1 MNEEAI
7 KDAYGLF
14 SNTGYN
20 GSYEDFKQLIQSNPE
35 ARSDAYGLFANT
47 GYNGS
52 QQEFDQL
59 MGVGGSVPVKKK
71 EEPQVLP
78 WNQKPAQPKPKQEP
92 ALPFLES
99 KPSGISLGSQRVP
112 ETAPMFEAPPM
123 RTPEEAQ
130 AIVEAPQTADSEQ
143 GWLLNTVSALDRGF
157 AKNLI
162 GNPVKGM
169 GTLLEGATA
178 KVFGG
183 TGKGPISDALISFG
197 NYYNNAIDELT
208 PQDEDFKNSLTD
220 QFGQAFGQVAS
231 LIMTGGIAGAGKEGA
246 AIASAAPTGVAG
258 TIGAAGKQLASTLVN
273 PTSVSAGL
281 SMGQAEFDRAKE
293 LGATDDQAFEAF
305 YKNAAVGSVLE
316 QIPVMQFLKRFNQS
330 TAGGVTNYIK
340 AKGVAGLTGGF
351 EEMTTEVLQ
360 QLYANKTAQE
370 IYNINQELLEGVGE
384 SGGVG
389 FGVGFILN
397 AMGARVK
404 KLKKEGNTA
413 QAQLI
418 ENQIENFES
427 TPPVPPPTY
436 SVNGIKIESPEV
448 INQMIDNMDVTD
460 LSNSNIEITNDPELS
475 IKLQDKMVTSS
486 IKEEVREANPNL
498 DEETLDQITA
508 LEKERKKFEGKKTQ
522 SAKDKLASINSQIK
536 TLQENAVQKPSTEE
550 GVLRPEESQVGLQEV
565 GEGDAKEQA
574 PTQETIQETESKI
587 KRRDL
592 FDGVGAFSR
601 QLGGSTEEAVPV
613 SHSENNGIEFVQY
626 ANPKT
631 GSIDVIVTGTSEND
645 FVGFYRIYENGK
657 PTNKWSSKFENQSRN
672 KENFKSMIGGVQAML
687 PEGHEYTEKTSIS
700 TDGLRVWNQ
709 QLDRGYE
716 LQYDNDGN
724 LITNEVAIN
733 GDAIVNEL
741 GIDVS
746 PGDFRNISV
755 TNNEQFNKVKQALIP
770 YLNKIGLT
778 EKNIK
783 WENGTVKIDLP
794 VLRKSSQIAP
804 TQEVVK
810 EEVDSKSDIESFET
824 SRGSIYTVLPNGKT
838 QRFKT
843 AANELS
849 EPNDLIVFV
858 KFKNSKQE
866 QDFLSA
872 QNRQGGQKLYVVDSE
887 GNLYDTNEQV
897 QGKDVK
903 LAIIKDG
910 KVVETVETSL
920 EPKVGYNTFDQ
931 RRFEKDGEKYRSS
944 HLGNTIVKINYK
956 KSVSAELAAL
966 EQPKEAVTPD
976 EEVAAALDRIE
987 IPEDTEAVQPI
998 VTPRNKAERKEAARR
1013 GDMVYHNFDGSII
1026 ESTREQY
1033 DNALK
1038 EIAETGAIENVF
1050 NYGKEVS
1057 SRQAPNELE
1066 IQYEPSLL
1074 YMKKEDADSN
1084 LKRRTKVEEI
1094 TDKAVEAVSP
1104 ATPVVEVAP
1113 KVSSKTPKA
1122 KSVPIPVAIP
1132 KPAPAPVPVPA
1143 PAPSAVVSQ
1152 PTTKAI
1158 GPEALR
1164 QEYINKIAEVT
1175 LNQDKSRTPKQI
1187 EERKKELQAEYK
1199 KLKAEMTAPKPKA
1212 EVKPAPKKAAP
1223 APKAEAKAEPVVSKK
1238 DQEAIKQ
1245 LESEI
1250 EYQDRQIED
1259 AIEEIGNTK
1268 YNLKEAL
1275 AEIKK
1280 KRDALKGQKMSAE
1293 ERAEAKEEL
1302 EAEIEDAKEE
1312 HDTYL
1317 EQYNDQLSEAKKEKK
1332 KAETKLAKLQSKS
1345 ATPVSVVQEEE
1356 PSYDDIKDLDPTDE
1370 TALEKILRKLDSGD
1384 ASLKEF
1390 GRGNLSSGMAI
1401 PLARAIIKALKVLVK
1416 TGITL
1421 QEAIKRVASEN
1432 NLEAKD
1438 VVNMI
1443 KDLDKAQSPMAKLKS
1458 QIQNEVQSVKD
1469 GVRSANEAVEA
1480 IVKYFNFNAER
1491 GNLTRRDLGRVINA
1505 IAKVKDQKS
1514 LDKAADKIFSII
1526 DKAKTDIIEVSSSK
1540 ALVSQIKLEA
1550 RAALGAKKDINQ
1562 KRKDLSN
1569 VIKAMETTGKI
1580 SAAKAKA
1587 ILNKIGRVN
1596 LDNPASVDAFLDYVE
1611 NVFEDAAYEVELAGI
1626 NAKIAKARNNVNRK
1640 IGTAKNL
1647 TPILNR
1653 LFSIKPSLIPAEV
1666 FDSYKE
1672 LIDMFGDSAAVLD
1685 LAEITEVTQQAQDI
1699 LNQIDDQLSTV
1710 PALATKLFNYGNA
1723 VLTEDGALDY
1733 SATIEKM
1740 LADGTIDQAEYDLMR
1755 KYKSYILPR
1764 AVNIPKTKEE
1774 LAEEKK
1780 VLVKQAKEAANEAT
1794 ISPLASDDEKKMASS
1809 IIKLSKTKAVEGLD
1823 NRQLENLLKIF
1834 ENFKNGYFPAYANG
1848 INNDLIA
1855 AENAGFLSKAIAK
1868 AKMPTLA
1875 SVKLKLRNKRE
1886 ALFAKVKSAPL
1897 FNIDEIFGDFKTK
1910 DIFNSIFNA
1919 LAQNQQRYALE
1930 LEKINQ
1936 KLEDALN
1943 KIAQSYGNNE
1953 NNIVA
1958 SKMRMAIYR
1967 IQREFE
1973 SNPND
1978 PRVNPAFEYINETVR
1993 AIREGN
1999 TNYSEEDADMLEK
2012 ILKDYNDGK
2021 SYNDGKGGIDA
2032 KKLEKSFNPAEKAA
2046 LNLFDELN
2054 KGLEDKAIFTGDV
2067 IRGDKVKLLNN
2078 YNHISV
2084 LPSKN
2089 DNPDTIADAMS
2100 KFDPKN
2106 VVSTKAKSLIERTS
2120 GAKPINFDVF
2130 STVQRGA
2137 NFVLMDYYLTNP
2149 VRIARKTIN
2158 TTRKMMEENG
2168 TFTESAKTIL
2178 NVVSDAV
2185 ELALKASLDQSV
2197 IKDTFADKVVK
2208 EIARTGYRAMLGGI
2222 PRATT
2227 ELTSNMAYVAMV
2239 APQEWGTGVKIIK
2252 GIDGAKAVDIM
2263 ESVGSKVITRVYGSD
2278 PLKGRLIDPGVL
2290 SKRVGIG
2297 ASKLKGATK
2306 NVIATIHNNS
2316 TKKVKNSA
2324 EFVADTLISTPDKI
2338 MMRPLWFGSFE
2349 KAFTDF
2355 AGTKPDYDK
2364 IAVNDA
2370 DYMIQNKDALEAAG
2384 RVADEKVVMAGNV
2397 ENPYMNALRTHIS
2410 SDMSGLAKT
2419 FKMFDNFMLKF
2430 QIGEFLTAR
2439 RGIHAMMGNG
2449 NISKAQGAKLMAAV
2463 VTRMTIYTVMSKMA
2477 AEFFY
2482 GLFLDDEEEDDDKS
2496 FAQKIGQGL
2505 ASTFTSLIFGRD
2517 FGNAAR
2523 SVVNYGVEKANEK
2536 YLDFLRDGE
2545 YDPYE
2550 DAIQYTFIPPE
2561 KKGKSLEA
2569 FDVLANIS
2577 GPYSPALKSL
2587 NLVTKK
2593 LTEKPKKEGAAIERQ
2608 EQEKAIRVP
2617 LEILGNLGYVPL
2629 YKDIRAIVNKSIYS
2643 ELDKELDKQGQK
2655 EEEFKPMGLNK
2666 TDLKRYYP
2674 EVYEQYYGEGT
2685 EDAARRKLER
2695 EKDILEQRMKDDYYN
2710 YVPKQG
2716 VKSGFGGK
2724 KFGEGS
2730 KKSKGFG
2737 SSGFGSGR

>member
-14 SNTGYN
+14 ANTGYN
-20 GSYEDFKQLIQSNPE
+20 GSYDDFKQLIQSNPE
-35 ARSDAYGLFANT
+35 ARSDAYGLFTGT

-52 QQEFDQL
+52 QQDFDSL
-59 MGVGGSVPVKKK
+59 MGVGGSTPVKKK
-71 EEPQVLP
+71 EESSVPL
-78 WNQKPAQPKPKQEP
+78 WLQKQEQPKPKQEQTP
-92 ALPFLES
+92 PFLES

-123 RTPEEAQ
+123 RTAEEAQ
-130 AIVEAPQTADSEQ
+130 AIVEAPEDQSKVADSEQ
-143 GWLLNTVSALDRGF
+143 GWLLNTVSALDKGF

-231 LIMTGGIAGAGKEGA
+231 LIMTGGVAGAGKEGA
-246 AIASAAPTGVAG
+246 ALAATAPTGIV
-258 TIGAAGKQLASTLVN
+258 GAVGATGKQLASTLVS

-281 SMGQAEFDRAKE
+281 SMGQSEFDRAKE
-293 LGATDDQAFEAF
+293 AGATDEQAYEAF

-397 AMGARVK
+397 AMGAKVK

-413 QAQLI
+413 EAQLI

-427 TPPVPPPTY
+427 KPQGPPPSY

-448 INQMIDNMDVTD
+448 INQMIDNMDATD
-460 LSNSNIEITNDPELS
+460 LAKSNIEITNNPELS
-475 IKLQDKMVTSS
+475 VKLQDKMVTSS
-486 IKEEVREANPNL
+486 IKEEVRSASPEL
-498 DEETLDQITA
+498 DENTLDQITA

-550 GVLRPEESQVGLQEV
+550 SVLRAEESQVGLQEV
-565 GEGDAKEQA
+565 GEGNAKEQA
-574 PTQETIQETESKI
+574 VTEEVVKETESKI

-592 FDGVGAFSR
+592 FDGVGAFSS
-601 QLGGSTEEAVPV
+601 QLGGSDVDAVPV
-613 SHSENNGIEFVQY
+613 SHSENNGIELVQY

-631 GSIDVIVTGTSEND
+631 GSVDVIVTGTSEND

-672 KENFKSMIGGVQAML
+672 KDNFKTMIGSVQAIL

-716 LQYDNDGN
+716 LQYDQDGN

-733 GDAIVNEL
+733 GDAIVNQL
-741 GIDVS
+741 GIDVA
-746 PGDFRNISV
+746 PGSFNDISV
-755 TNNEQFNKVKQALIP
+755 TTNEQFNKVKQALIP
-770 YLNKIGLT
+770 YLNKMGLT
-778 EKNIK
+778 DKNIK

-794 VLRKSSQIAP
+794 VLKKSS
-804 TQEVVK
+804 EVKTETTTNEDLQAALNRIEFPEDTEALPGIDDELKTINESIGRVK
-810 EEVDSKSDIESFET
+810 EEVDKNKDEQTLQDLSDKVARAKKNIA
-824 SRGSIYTVLPNGKT
+824 
-838 QRFKT
+838 T
-843 AANELS
+843 A
-849 EPNDLIVFV
+849 D
-858 KFKNSKQE
+858 
-866 QDFLSA
+866 
-872 QNRQGGQKLYVVDSE
+872 
-887 GNLYDTNEQV
+887 DT
-897 QGKDVK
+897 DV
-903 LAIIKDG
+903 
-910 KVVETVETSL
+910 
-920 EPKVGYNTFDQ
+920 
-931 RRFEKDGEKYRSS
+931 
-944 HLGNTIVKINYK
+944 
-956 KSVSAELAAL
+956 
-966 EQPKEAVTPD
+966 
-976 EEVAAALDRIE
+976 
-987 IPEDTEAVQPI
+987 
-998 VTPRNKAERKEAARR
+998 
-1013 GDMVYHNFDGSII
+1013 
-1026 ESTREQY
+1026 
-1033 DNALK
+1033 
-1038 EIAETGAIENVF
+1038 AIEEF
-1050 NYGKEVS
+1050 KQAEKE
-1057 SRQAPNELE
+1057 
-1066 IQYEPSLL
+1066 
-1074 YMKKEDADSN
+1074 K
-1084 LKRRTKVEEI
+1084 
-1094 TDKAVEAVSP
+1094 TDFEEAVSKKKNFNKVEALIADEIYQKDRGGYEYQELFDQDP
-1104 ATPVVEVAP
+1104 RLAAIQSAKEMIELGKGDFLDEEGVARYENDIKILEEDIAKFPVKQAEAAP
-1113 KVSSKTPKA
+1113 KVSSKTPKVKTPKA

-1132 KPAPAPVPVPA
+1132 KPAPKPAPTPVPA

-1187 EERKKELQAEYK
+1187 EERKKELQAEYN

-1212 EVKPAPKKAAP
+1212 EAKPAPKKAAP
-1223 APKAEAKAEPVVSKK
+1223 APKVEAKAEPVVSKK
-1238 DQEAIKQ
+1238 DQ
-1245 LESEI
+1245 
-1250 EYQDRQIED
+1250 
-1259 AIEEIGNTK
+1259 
-1268 YNLKEAL
+1268 
-1275 AEIKK
+1275 AEIK
-1280 KRDALKGQKMSAE
+1280 RLEDEIDYYQGQIEEATEELGNTNYNYEEIEAEVEKEREKLEGKKMSKQQREDAE
-1293 ERAEAKEEL
+1293 DELDAKL
-1302 EAEIEDAKEE
+1302 DEAESERDS
-1312 HDTYL
+1312 YL
-1317 EQYNDQLSEAKKEKK
+1317 GQYNDQLREANKEKK
-1332 KAETKLAKLQSKS
+1332 KAERKLAKLQSKS
-1345 ATPVSVVQEEE
+1345 TAPVSVVQEEE

-1421 QEAIKRVASEN
+1421 QEAIKRVAADN

-1438 VVNMI
+1438 VINMI

-1514 LDKAADKIFSII
+1514 LDKAADKIFAII
-1526 DKAKTDIIEVSSSK
+1526 DKAKTDIVEVSSSK

-1685 LAEITEVTQQAQDI
+1685 LAEITEVTQQAQSI
-1699 LNQIDDQLSTV
+1699 LDQIDDQLSTI
-1710 PALATKLFNYGNA
+1710 PALATKLFNYENA

-1740 LADGTIDQAEYDLMR
+1740 KADDTIDEAEYDLMK
-1755 KYKSYILPR
+1755 KYKSYILPK
-1764 AVNIPKTKEE
+1764 AVKIPKTKQE
-1774 LAEEKK
+1774 LADEKK
-1780 VLVKQAKEAANEAT
+1780 ALVKQVKEAASETT
-1794 ISPLASDDEKKMASS
+1794 ISPLASDDEKKMASN
-1809 IIKLSKTKAVEGLD
+1809 IIKLAKTSAVEALD

-1834 ENFKNGYFPAYANG
+1834 DNFSNGYFPAYANG

-1855 AENAGFLSKAIAK
+1855 GENATFLSKAISK
-1868 AKMPTLA
+1868 AKMPSLA
-1875 SVKLKLRNKRE
+1875 SVKLKLRNKRQ
-1886 ALFAKVKSAPL
+1886 ALFAKVKNTPL

-1930 LEKINQ
+1930 IEKISQ
-1936 KLEDALN
+1936 RLEDALN
-1943 KIAQSYGNNE
+1943 KIAKGYGNNE
-1953 NNIVA
+1953 NKIVE

-1973 SNPND
+1973 SNPGD
-1978 PRVNPAFEYINETVR
+1978 PSVNPAIEYINKTIE
-1993 AIREGN
+1993 AIREGD
-1999 TNYSEEDADMLEK
+1999 TNYSEEDADMLEQ
-2012 ILKDYNDGK
+2012 IAKDY
-2021 SYNDGKGGIDA
+2021 SDGKGGIDA
-2032 KKLEKSFNPAEKAA
+2032 KELDKSFNTAEKEA
-2046 LNLFDELN
+2046 LNLFDEIN
-2054 KGLEDKAIFTGDV
+2054 KEIEGKAIFTGDV
-2067 IRGDKVKLLNN
+2067 IRGDKVRLLNN
-2078 YNHISV
+2078 YNHINV
-2084 LPSKN
+2084 LPAKGKES
-2089 DNPDTIADAMS
+2089 DPIADVMS
-2100 KFDPKN
+2100 KFNPKN
-2106 VVSTKAKSLIERTS
+2106 VVSTKAKSLIERSS
-2120 GAKPINFDVF
+2120 GAKPINFDIF

-2137 NFVLMDYYLTNP
+2137 KFVLMDYYLTNP
-2149 VRIARKTIN
+2149 IRIARKTVN
-2158 TTRKMMEENG
+2158 TTAQMMQENG
-2168 TFTESAKTIL
+2168 TLNEGTKTIL
-2178 NVVSDAV
+2178 NVVKDAM
-2185 ELALKASLDQSV
+2185 ELSLKSSLDQSAF
-2197 IKDTFADKVVK
+2197 KDTFAEKVIK
-2208 EIARTGYRAMLGGI
+2208 EMAKTGYRSMLGGV

-2227 ELTSNMAYVAMV
+2227 EFTSNMTYIAMV
-2239 APQEWGTGVKIIK
+2239 APTEWIAGVKMMK
-2252 GIDGAKAVDIM
+2252 NIDGVKAVKIM
-2263 ESVGSKVITRVYGSD
+2263 EAVGGKAIIRTYGSD
-2278 PLKGRLIDPGVL
+2278 PLKGRLVDPSVL

-2297 ASKLKGATK
+2297 ASKLKGETL
-2306 NVIATIHNNS
+2306 NVIATIHNNT
-2316 TKKVKNSA
+2316 TKKVKNSV

-2349 KAFTDF
+2349 KAFEDF
-2355 AGTKPDYDK
+2355 SGKKPDLDK
-2364 IAVNDA
+2364 IADNDA
-2370 DYMIQNKDALEAAG
+2370 DYMIKNKESLEAAG
-2384 RVADEKVVMAGNV
+2384 RVADEKVVMAGDV
-2397 ENPYMNALRTHIS
+2397 DNPYMNSLRTYIP
-2410 SDMSGLAKT
+2410 SDASGLAKT
-2419 FKMFDNFMLKF
+2419 FKVFDNFMLKF
-2430 QIGEFLTAR
+2430 QIRDYLNAR

-2449 NISKAQGAKLMAAV
+2449 NISKEQGAKLMAAV
-2463 VTRMTIYTVMSKMA
+2463 VTRMTVYTVMGKMA
-2477 AEFFY
+2477 AEFMY
-2482 GLFLDDEEEDDDKS
+2482 GLFLDDEEEDDDKT
-2496 FAQKIGQGL
+2496 FAQKLGQGL
-2505 ASTFTSLIFGRD
+2505 SSTFTSLLFGRD
-2517 FGNAAR
+2517 YGNSIR
-2523 SVVNYGVEKANEK
+2523 SVVNYGVEKVNEK

-2569 FDVLANIS
+2569 FDVISNIS

-2587 NLVTKK
+2587 NFVTKK
-2593 LTEKPKKEGAAIERQ
+2593 LTEEPKKEAAAIERQ
-2608 EQEKAIRVP
+2608 EKEKNIRVP
-2617 LEILGNLGYVPL
+2617 LEILGNLGYVPM

-2643 ELDKELDKQGQK
+2643 ELDKELDQQGQK
-2655 EEEFKPMGLNK
+2655 GEEFKPMGMNK
-2666 TDLKRYYP
+2666 TDLERYYP
-2674 EVYEQYYGEGT
+2674 EIYEQYYGAGSEA
-2685 EDAARRKLER
+2685 EAKRKLEY
-2695 EKDILEQRMKDDYYN
+2695 EKNLLERKMKDDYYN
-2710 YVPKQG
+2710 YVPKQRP
-2716 VKSGFGGK
+2716 KKGFGGK
-2724 KFGEGS
+2724 EFGSGSS
-2730 KKSKGFG
+2730 KKGGGFGSKGFG
-2737 SSGFGSGR
+2737 K

>member
-1 MNEEAI
+1 MPTI
-7 KDAYGLF
+7 KEVLKEFVATANAGQYATESELLSKFPELNGYDP
-14 SNTGYN
+14 NTLKEFVATANAGQYA
-20 GSYEDFKQLIQSNPE
+20 SEDELLSKFPE
-35 ARSDAYGLFANT
+35 FG
-47 GYNGS
+47 
-52 QQEFDQL
+52 Q
-59 MGVGGSVPVKKK
+59 PVKKK

-123 RTPEEAQ
+123 RTAEEAQ
-130 AIVEAPQTADSEQ
+130 AIVEAPEYKEEQFFTGTFGELLKNVDDPLSPTSWLGLGDFIDDFGRAVAQGSNTGDIMSPTSSIFLNGSKTSDEEITKFRKAVELASKLGPSDEMVSFSKEYQESGKDVTGFLKALAMNPGAIPEIMVSSYSAMVNAPSLKAGGAVIGTAAA
-143 GWLLNTVSALDRGF
+143 GGAATAGPAGAAAAAL
-157 AKNLI
+157 ASI
-162 GNPVKGM
+162 PYAM
-169 GTLLEGATA
+169 AAMGATLETNA
-178 KVFGG
+178 TLGESIKEKLAQDGLEWNDENIKAV
-183 TGKGPISDALISFG
+183 ISDEKFLRDARIK
-197 NYYNNAIDELT
+197 AVT
-208 PQDEDFKNSLTD
+208 R
-220 QFGQAFGQVAS
+220 
-231 LIMTGGIAGAGKEGA
+231 
-246 AIASAAPTGVAG
+246 GV
-258 TIGAAGKQLASTLVN
+258 TIGAIDALTGRVAGKVGAKLLKAPKGGLVKSAVAAGGIEAAGGSTGEATARALTGQEMDVAEIGLEGIAELPGTIVSVGSEVLKKPLYKVNGEIRPEADVKEIVETADGDQLA
-273 PTSVSAGL
+273 
-281 SMGQAEFDRAKE
+281 
-293 LGATDDQAFEAF
+293 
-305 YKNAAVGSVLE
+305 
-316 QIPVMQFLKRFNQS
+316 
-330 TAGGVTNYIK
+330 
-340 AKGVAGLTGGF
+340 
-351 EEMTTEVLQ
+351 
-360 QLYANKTAQE
+360 
-370 IYNINQELLEGVGE
+370 
-384 SGGVG
+384 
-389 FGVGFILN
+389 
-397 AMGARVK
+397 
-404 KLKKEGNTA
+404 
-413 QAQLI
+413 
-418 ENQIENFES
+418 
-427 TPPVPPPTY
+427 
-436 SVNGIKIESPEV
+436 KI
-448 INQMIDNMDVTD
+448 
-460 LSNSNIEITNDPELS
+460 NIEITNDTKGYNEQIQEKVVS
-475 IKLQDKMVTSS
+475 AQVKNEV
-486 IKEEVREANPNL
+486 KEVNPDL
-498 DEETLDQITA
+498 DEETTNEITR
-508 LEKERKKFEGKKTQ
+508 LEMELKKVEGKKTQ
-522 SAKDKLASINSQIK
+522 SAKDKAASIRSQIK

-574 PTQETIQETESKI
+574 P
-587 KRRDL
+587 
-592 FDGVGAFSR
+592 A
-601 QLGGSTEEAVPV
+601 
-613 SHSENNGIEFVQY
+613 
-626 ANPKT
+626 
-631 GSIDVIVTGTSEND
+631 
-645 FVGFYRIYENGK
+645 
-657 PTNKWSSKFENQSRN
+657 
-672 KENFKSMIGGVQAML
+672 
-687 PEGHEYTEKTSIS
+687 
-700 TDGLRVWNQ
+700 
-709 QLDRGYE
+709 
-716 LQYDNDGN
+716 
-724 LITNEVAIN
+724 
-733 GDAIVNEL
+733 
-741 GIDVS
+741 
-746 PGDFRNISV
+746 
-755 TNNEQFNKVKQALIP
+755 
-770 YLNKIGLT
+770 
-778 EKNIK
+778 
-783 WENGTVKIDLP
+783 
-794 VLRKSSQIAP
+794 
-804 TQEVVK
+804 QEVVK
-810 EEVDSKSDIESFET
+810 EEVASPAIAEIERKRKE
-824 SRGSIYTVLPNGKT
+824 
-838 QRFKT
+838 
-843 AANELS
+843 ELS
-849 EPNDLIVFV
+849 KDENVELLYPLTLEENPTREQKEQIA
-858 KFKNSKQE
+858 KNE
-866 QDFLSA
+866 QDKKD
-872 QNRQGGQKLYVVDSE
+872 RQ
-887 GNLYDTNEQV
+887 
-897 QGKDVK
+897 
-903 LAIIKDG
+903 
-910 KVVETVETSL
+910 
-920 EPKVGYNTFDQ
+920 Q
-931 RRFEKDGEKYRSS
+931 RRDE
-944 HLGNTIVKINYK
+944 INLRYDL
-956 KSVSAELAAL
+956 ELAAL
-966 EQPKEAVTPD
+966 EQPKEVVTPD

-987 IPEDTEAVQPI
+987 IPEDTEALPGIDDELKTINESIGRVKEE
-998 VTPRNKAERKEAARR
+998 VDKNKDEQTLQDLSDKVARAKK
-1013 GDMVYHNFDGSII
+1013 N
-1026 ESTREQY
+1026 
-1033 DNALK
+1033 
-1038 EIAETGAIENVF
+1038 IATADDTDVAIEEF
-1050 NYGKEVS
+1050 KQAEKE
-1057 SRQAPNELE
+1057 
-1066 IQYEPSLL
+1066 
-1074 YMKKEDADSN
+1074 K
-1084 LKRRTKVEEI
+1084 
-1094 TDKAVEAVSP
+1094 TDFEEAVSKKKNFNKVEALIADEIYQKDRGGYEYQELFDQDP
-1104 ATPVVEVAP
+1104 RLAAIQSAKEMIELGKGDFLDEEGVARYENDIKILEEDIAKFPVKQAEAAP
-1113 KVSSKTPKA
+1113 KVSSKTPKVKTPKA

-1132 KPAPAPVPVPA
+1132 KPAPKPAPTPVPA

-1187 EERKKELQAEYK
+1187 EERKKELQAEYN

-1212 EVKPAPKKAAP
+1212 EAKPAPKKAAP
-1223 APKAEAKAEPVVSKK
+1223 APKVEAKAEPVVSKK
-1238 DQEAIKQ
+1238 DQ
-1245 LESEI
+1245 
-1250 EYQDRQIED
+1250 
-1259 AIEEIGNTK
+1259 
-1268 YNLKEAL
+1268 
-1275 AEIKK
+1275 AEIK
-1280 KRDALKGQKMSAE
+1280 RLEDEIDYYQGQIEEATEELGNTNYNYEEIEAEVEKEREKLEGKKMSKQQREDAE
-1293 ERAEAKEEL
+1293 DELDAKL
-1302 EAEIEDAKEE
+1302 DEAESERDS
-1312 HDTYL
+1312 YL
-1317 EQYNDQLSEAKKEKK
+1317 EQYNDQLREAKKEKK
-1332 KAETKLAKLQSKS
+1332 KAERKLAKLQSKS
-1345 ATPVSVVQEEE
+1345 TAPVSVVQEEE

-1421 QEAIKRVASEN
+1421 QEAIKRVAADN
-1432 NLEAKD
+1432 NLETKD
-1438 VVNMI
+1438 IVNMI

-1514 LDKAADKIFSII
+1514 LDKAADKIFAII
-1526 DKAKTDIIEVSSSK
+1526 DKAKTDIVEVSSSK

-1764 AVNIPKTKEE
+1764 AVKIPKTKEE

-1855 AENAGFLSKAIAK
+1855 AENAGFLSNAIAK

-1910 DIFNSIFNA
+1910 DIFNSIFNS

-1930 LEKINQ
+1930 IEKINQ

-1943 KIAQSYGNNE
+1943 KIAKSYGNNE
-1953 NNIVA
+1953 NKIVE
-1958 SKMRMAIYR
+1958 SKMKMAIYR

-1978 PRVNPAFEYINETVR
+1978 PRVNPAFEYINETVK

-2168 TFTESAKTIL
+2168 TFTENAKTIL

-2239 APQEWGTGVKIIK
+2239 APQEWGAGVKIIK
-2252 GIDGAKAVDIM
+2252 GVDGAKAVDIM

-2364 IAVNDA
+2364 IAANDA
-2370 DYMIQNKDALEAAG
+2370 DYMIQNKEALEAAG

-2439 RGIHAMMGNG
+2439 RGIQAMMGNG
-2449 NISKAQGAKLMAAV
+2449 NISKEQGAKLMAAV

-2482 GLFLDDEEEDDDKS
+2482 GLFLDDEDEDDDKS
-2496 FAQKIGQGL
+2496 FAQKLGQGL

-2629 YKDIRAIVNKSIYS
+2629 YKDIRAIVNKSLYS
-2643 ELDKELDKQGQK
+2643 ELDKEMDKQGQK
-2655 EEEFKPMGLNK
+2655 EQEFKPMGLNK

-2685 EDAARRKLER
+2685 EDAARRKLQK

-2710 YVPKQG
+2710 YVPKQRI
-2716 VKSGFGGK
+2716 KTGFGGK

-2737 SSGFGSGR
+2737 SSGFGSGK

>member
-1 MNEEAI
+1 MEDLKQALRDFVATSNSGKYTSEAELLSKFPELNGYDVNVLRDFVATSNSGKYASEEE
-7 KDAYGLF
+7 LF
-14 SNTGYN
+14 SK
-20 GSYEDFKQLIQSNPE
+20 FPE
-35 ARSDAYGLFANT
+35 FG
-47 GYNGS
+47 
-52 QQEFDQL
+52 Q
-59 MGVGGSVPVKKK
+59 PVKKK

-78 WNQKPAQPKPKQEP
+78 WNQKPAKPKQEP

-130 AIVEAPQTADSEQ
+130 AIVETPQTADSEQ

-258 TIGAAGKQLASTLVN
+258 TVGAAGKQLASTLVN

-404 KLKKEGNTA
+404 KLKKDGKPQE
-413 QAQLI
+413 AQLI
-418 ENQIENFES
+418 ENQIAEFENKPA
-427 TPPVPPPTY
+427 TPPPSY
-436 SVNGIKIESPEV
+436 SINGINIDSPNV
-448 INQMIDNMDVTD
+448 INDMIETMDVEN
-460 LSNSNIEITNDPELS
+460 LSKANIEITNDPVLS
-475 IKLQDKMVTSS
+475 AKLQDKMVTSS

-565 GEGDAKEQA
+565 GEGNAQEQA
-574 PTQETIQETESKI
+574 PAQEVAQEEIGPGENTVDNAI
-587 KRRDL
+587 AADYL
-592 FDGVGAFSR
+592 
-601 QLGGSTEEAVPV
+601 LTGGINTV
-613 SHSENNGIEFVQY
+613 
-626 ANPKT
+626 
-631 GSIDVIVTGTSEND
+631 
-645 FVGFYRIYENGK
+645 
-657 PTNKWSSKFENQSRN
+657 
-672 KENFKSMIGGVQAML
+672 
-687 PEGHEYTEKTSIS
+687 IS
-700 TDGLRVWNQ
+700 TDYLLRGVSGVFFRAGDSIDKIRNK
-709 QLDRGYE
+709 YAKE
-716 LQYDNDGN
+716 LADKN
-724 LITNEVAIN
+724 LVDIKNFVGTE
-733 GDAIVNEL
+733 
-741 GIDVS
+741 
-746 PGDFRNISV
+746 
-755 TNNEQFNKVKQALIP
+755 T
-770 YLNKIGLT
+770 YNKIVSEIRDAL
-778 EKNIK
+778 
-783 WENGTVKIDLP
+783 
-794 VLRKSSQIAP
+794 SQSYG
-804 TQEVVK
+804 
-810 EEVDSKSDIESFET
+810 VDSGIQSVFDEVLSMPTGMPQRIGFGIESKVNDIDSKVSSKPET
-824 SRGSIYTVLPNGKT
+824 AP
-838 QRFKT
+838 
-843 AANELS
+843 E
-849 EPNDLIVFV
+849 EDL
-858 KFKNSKQE
+858 Q
-866 QDFLSA
+866 
-872 QNRQGGQKLYVVDSE
+872 
-887 GNLYDTNEQV
+887 
-897 QGKDVK
+897 
-903 LAIIKDG
+903 
-910 KVVETVETSL
+910 
-920 EPKVGYNTFDQ
+920 
-931 RRFEKDGEKYRSS
+931 
-944 HLGNTIVKINYK
+944 
-956 KSVSAELAAL
+956 
-966 EQPKEAVTPD
+966 
-976 EEVAAALDRIE
+976 AALDRIE
-987 IPEDTEAVQPI
+987 ISEDTEA
-998 VTPRNKAERKEAARR
+998 
-1013 GDMVYHNFDGSII
+1013 
-1026 ESTREQY
+1026 
-1033 DNALK
+1033 L
-1038 EIAETGAIENVF
+1038 
-1050 NYGKEVS
+1050 
-1057 SRQAPNELE
+1057 
-1066 IQYEPSLL
+1066 
-1074 YMKKEDADSN
+1074 
-1084 LKRRTKVEEI
+1084 
-1094 TDKAVEAVSP
+1094 P
-1104 ATPVVEVAP
+1104 ATPVVEATPAIEVRDEQGNLVEEIRPQPIEVRDEDGNLISTTAAATPVAAP
-1113 KVSSKTPKA
+1113 MGEVSIESAFDEDGEIDYDAEEAVKEIARARNLGITRDRELATVAKDEDGNIIGGAFTSYDNETGEYTFDVVVSEGAEGSGVGSKLLNSVIEIPSEIKDMNPKAKVKVDVVNPQMQAMLEKRGFEVTAKTGTDRVTMEKAKAKKKVSSKTPKS

-1132 KPAPAPVPVPA
+1132 KPAPKPTPAPVPA

-1187 EERKKELQAEYK
+1187 EERKKELQAEYN

-1212 EVKPAPKKAAP
+1212 EAKPAPKKAAP

-1293 ERAEAKEEL
+1293 ARAEAKEEL
-1302 EAEIEDAKEE
+1302 EAEIENAKEE
-1312 HDTYL
+1312 HNTYL
-1317 EQYNDQLSEAKKEKK
+1317 AEYNDQLSEAKKEKK

-1356 PSYDDIKDLDPTDE
+1356 PSYDDIKDLDVSDPTF
-1370 TALEKILRKLDSGD
+1370 LEIVEGFLDDMDDGLS
-1384 ASLKEF
+1384 EF

-1401 PLARAIIKALKVLVK
+1401 PLAKAIIKSLKVLVRA
-1416 TGITL
+1416 GITL
-1421 QEAIKRVASEN
+1421 QEAIKRVAADN

-1514 LDKAADKIFSII
+1514 LDKAADKIFGII
-1526 DKAKTDIIEVSSSK
+1526 DKAKTDIVEVSSSK

-1626 NAKIAKARNNVNRK
+1626 NAKLAKARNNVNRK

-1764 AVNIPKTKEE
+1764 AVKIPKTKEE

-1780 VLVKQAKEAANEAT
+1780 VLVKQAKEAASEAT

-1910 DIFNSIFNA
+1910 DIFNSIFNS

-1930 LEKINQ
+1930 IEKINQ

-1943 KIAQSYGNNE
+1943 KIAKAYGNNE
-1953 NNIVA
+1953 NKIVE
-1958 SKMRMAIYR
+1958 SKMKMAIYR

-1978 PRVNPAFEYINETVR
+1978 PRVNPAFEYINETVK

-2089 DNPDTIADAMS
+2089 DNPDTIADAIS

-2168 TFTESAKTIL
+2168 TFTENAKTIL

-2239 APQEWGTGVKIIK
+2239 APQEWGAGVKIIK
-2252 GIDGAKAVDIM
+2252 GVDGAKAVDIM

-2364 IAVNDA
+2364 IAANDA
-2370 DYMIQNKDALEAAG
+2370 DYMIQNKEALEAAG

-2439 RGIHAMMGNG
+2439 RGIQAMMGNG
-2449 NISKAQGAKLMAAV
+2449 NISKEQGAKLMAAV

-2496 FAQKIGQGL
+2496 FAQKLGQGL

-2536 YLDFLRDGE
+2536 YLDFLRNGE

-2593 LTEKPKKEGAAIERQ
+2593 LTEEPKKEGPAIERQ
-2608 EQEKAIRVP
+2608 EAEKNVRVP

-2643 ELDKELDKQGQK
+2643 ELDKEMDKQGQK

-2666 TDLKRYYP
+2666 SDLQRYYP

-2710 YVPKQG
+2710 YVPKQRI
-2716 VKSGFGGK
+2716 KTGFGGK

>member
-1 MNEEAI
+1 MISPELKEKLVNIKKDLEAKEADKPRSI
-7 KDAYGLF
+7 IYDSDGIATSK
-14 SNTGYN
+14 S
-20 GSYEDFKQLIQSNPE
+20 IPE
-35 ARSDAYGLFANT
+35 KVKGVISGWKKLLGINANIYITTTSDASSDKNNFVGPERVI
-47 GYNGS
+47 GS
-52 QQEFDQL
+52 APLSQ
-59 MGVGGSVPVKKK
+59 GVG
-71 EEPQVLP
+71 
-78 WNQKPAQPKPKQEP
+78 
-92 ALPFLES
+92 
-99 KPSGISLGSQRVP
+99 
-112 ETAPMFEAPPM
+112 
-123 RTPEEAQ
+123 
-130 AIVEAPQTADSEQ
+130 
-143 GWLLNTVSALDRGF
+143 SARR
-157 AKNLI
+157 
-162 GNPVKGM
+162 M
-169 GTLLEGATA
+169 
-178 KVFGG
+178 
-183 TGKGPISDALISFG
+183 SDG
-197 NYYNNAIDELT
+197 NYYVSMSD
-208 PQDEDFKNSLTD
+208 D
-220 QFGQAFGQVAS
+220 AS
-231 LIMTGGIAGAGKEGA
+231 LVEILEILAHEMGHVHEKEAFANAPKEVKDAIIAEHKKFIEQSKGK
-246 AIASAAPTGVAG
+246 T
-258 TIGAAGKQLASTLVN
+258 
-273 PTSVSAGL
+273 
-281 SMGQAEFDRAKE
+281 AKE
-293 LGATDDQAFEAF
+293 FVEQLRP
-305 YKNAAVGSVLE
+305 KNVGE
-316 QIPVMQFLKRFNQS
+316 
-330 TAGGVTNYIK
+330 
-340 AKGVAGLTGGF
+340 
-351 EEMTTEVLQ
+351 TTEVPEGMMADGLSSYWKSFSEW
-360 QLYANKTAQE
+360 YADQVSKWA
-370 IYNINQELLEGVGE
+370 
-384 SGGVG
+384 
-389 FGVGFILN
+389 
-397 AMGARVK
+397 
-404 KLKKEGNTA
+404 NTT
-413 QAQLI
+413 
-418 ENQIENFES
+418 EK
-427 TPPVPPPTY
+427 P
-436 SVNGIKIESPEV
+436 
-448 INQMIDNMDVTD
+448 
-460 LSNSNIEITNDPELS
+460 LS
-475 IKLQDKMVTSS
+475 IVDKFFSELAQQM
-486 IKEEVREANPNL
+486 
-498 DEETLDQITA
+498 
-508 LEKERKKFEGKKTQ
+508 KKFYNSLKGKKYLPNPTVKEFLD
-522 SAKDKLASINSQIK
+522 SIAK
-536 TLQENAVQKPSTEE
+536 NAVIVDVAPPS
-550 GVLRPEESQVGLQEV
+550 
-565 GEGDAKEQA
+565 A
-574 PTQETIQETESKI
+574 PTSK
-587 KRRDL
+587 
-592 FDGVGAFSR
+592 
-601 QLGGSTEEAVPV
+601 
-613 SHSENNGIEFVQY
+613 
-626 ANPKT
+626 
-631 GSIDVIVTGTSEND
+631 
-645 FVGFYRIYENGK
+645 K
-657 PTNKWSSKFENQSRN
+657 P
-672 KENFKSMIGGVQAML
+672 
-687 PEGHEYTEKTSIS
+687 P
-700 TDGLRVWNQ
+700 
-709 QLDRGYE
+709 
-716 LQYDNDGN
+716 
-724 LITNEVAIN
+724 
-733 GDAIVNEL
+733 
-741 GIDVS
+741 
-746 PGDFRNISV
+746 
-755 TNNEQFNKVKQALIP
+755 
-770 YLNKIGLT
+770 
-778 EKNIK
+778 
-783 WENGTVKIDLP
+783 
-794 VLRKSSQIAP
+794 
-804 TQEVVK
+804 
-810 EEVDSKSDIESFET
+810 
-824 SRGSIYTVLPNGKT
+824 
-838 QRFKT
+838 
-843 AANELS
+843 
-849 EPNDLIVFV
+849 
-858 KFKNSKQE
+858 
-866 QDFLSA
+866 
-872 QNRQGGQKLYVVDSE
+872 
-887 GNLYDTNEQV
+887 
-897 QGKDVK
+897 
-903 LAIIKDG
+903 
-910 KVVETVETSL
+910 
-920 EPKVGYNTFDQ
+920 
-931 RRFEKDGEKYRSS
+931 
-944 HLGNTIVKINYK
+944 
-956 KSVSAELAAL
+956 
-966 EQPKEAVTPD
+966 
-976 EEVAAALDRIE
+976 
-987 IPEDTEAVQPI
+987 
-998 VTPRNKAERKEAARR
+998 
-1013 GDMVYHNFDGSII
+1013 
-1026 ESTREQY
+1026 
-1033 DNALK
+1033 
-1038 EIAETGAIENVF
+1038 
-1050 NYGKEVS
+1050 
-1057 SRQAPNELE
+1057 
-1066 IQYEPSLL
+1066 
-1074 YMKKEDADSN
+1074 
-1084 LKRRTKVEEI
+1084 
-1094 TDKAVEAVSP
+1094 
-1104 ATPVVEVAP
+1104 AP
-1113 KVSSKTPKA
+1113 K
-1122 KSVPIPVAIP
+1122 PI
-1132 KPAPAPVPVPA
+1132 
-1143 PAPSAVVSQ
+1143 AVVSQ
-1152 PTTKAI
+1152 PTTKAV
-1158 GPEALR
+1158 GPVSL
-1164 QEYINKIAEVT
+1164 QEEYTNKIAEVR
-1175 LNQDKSRTPKQI
+1175 LNSDKSRTPKQI
-1187 EERKKELQAEYK
+1187 DERVKELQAEYK

-1212 EVKPAPKKAAP
+1212 EAKPAPKKAAP
-1223 APKAEAKAEPVVSKK
+1223 APKVEAKAEPVVSKK

-1302 EAEIEDAKEE
+1302 EAEIENAKEE

-1317 EQYNDQLSEAKKEKK
+1317 AEYNDQLSEAKKEKK

-1356 PSYDDIKDLDPTDE
+1356 PSYDDIKDLDVSDPTF
-1370 TALEKILRKLDSGD
+1370 LEIVEGFLDDMDDGLS
-1384 ASLKEF
+1384 EF

-1401 PLARAIIKALKVLVK
+1401 PLAKAIIKSLKVLVRA
-1416 TGITL
+1416 GITL

-1733 SATIEKM
+1733 SATIDNM

-1855 AENAGFLSKAIAK
+1855 AENAGFLSNAIAK

-1910 DIFNSIFNA
+1910 DIFNSIFNS

-1930 LEKINQ
+1930 IEKINQ

-1943 KIAQSYGNNE
+1943 KIAKAYGNNE
-1953 NNIVA
+1953 NKIVE
-1958 SKMRMAIYR
+1958 SEMKMQTYL

-1973 SNPND
+1973 SNPGD
-1978 PRVNPAFEYINETVR
+1978 PRVNPAIEYINETVK

-1999 TNYSEEDADMLEK
+1999 TNYSDDDADMLEK
-2012 ILKDYNDGK
+2012 IAKDYSN
-2021 SYNDGKGGIDA
+2021 GKGDIDA
-2032 KKLEKSFNPAEKAA
+2032 KKLYDSFKPAEKEA
-2046 LNLFDELN
+2046 LNLFDEIN
-2054 KGLEDKAIFTGDV
+2054 KKGLEDKAIFTGDV
-2067 IRGDKVKLLNN
+2067 IRGDKVRLLNN

-2084 LPSKN
+2084 LPTKSE
-2089 DNPDTIADAMS
+2089 NPDTIADAIS

-2106 VVSTKAKSLIERTS
+2106 VVSTKAKSLIERTP
-2120 GAKPINFDVF
+2120 GAKPINFNVF

-2168 TFTESAKTIL
+2168 TFTENAKTIL

-2239 APQEWGTGVKIIK
+2239 APQEWGAGVKIIK
-2252 GIDGAKAVDIM
+2252 GVDGAKAVDIM

-2355 AGTKPDYDK
+2355 SGTKPDYDK
-2364 IAVNDA
+2364 IAANDA
-2370 DYMIQNKDALEAAG
+2370 DYMIQNKEALEAAG

-2439 RGIHAMMGNG
+2439 RGIQAMMGNG
-2449 NISKAQGAKLMAAV
+2449 NISKEQGAKLMAAV

-2496 FAQKIGQGL
+2496 FAQKLGQGL

-2629 YKDIRAIVNKSIYS
+2629 YKDIRAIVNKSLYS
-2643 ELDKELDKQGQK
+2643 ELDKEMDKQGQK

-2685 EDAARRKLER
+2685 EDAARRKLQK

-2710 YVPKQG
+2710 YVPKQRI
-2716 VKSGFGGK
+2716 KTGFGGK

-2737 SSGFGSGR
+2737 SSGFGSGK